1 MMAMTIGAAVAL
13 ALAGATEEDQEP
25 ALEVVVKVVSL
36 EDGVVLVER
45 ELTETKLRLLRR
57 RGLREVTRPD
67 QVSDGT
73 IFEGKLFVAYP
84 MTPELA
90 QTHANSKKWVGRK
103 AKLFLRRNEAGRW
116 SLERLGTPS
125 PSSTD

>member
-25 ALEVVVKVVSL
+25 TLEVVVKVVSL

-45 ELTETKLRLLRR
+45 ELTETKLRILRR
-57 RGLREVTRPD
+57 RGLREVTRRKE
-67 QVSDGT
+67 VSDGT
-73 IFEGKLFVAYP
+73 IFERKLYVAYP

-90 QTHANSKKWVGRK
+90 RAYSGGKKWEGKK
-103 AKLFLRRNEAGRW
+103 AKLYLRRNEAGRW
-116 SLERLGTPS
+116 SLERIGS
-125 PSSTD
+125 P